1 MLNRDSFVNIS
12 ISAVFDR
19 IPKTLFQLHPSS
31 DRVFKK
37 FREKTGMMMTSSRI
51 VMTLAWI
58 LALAPPVPST
68 AQTDSGSIDRSVDF
82 VGWVKPEKLYW
93 RPFSIQGL
101 PDAEY
106 KLLSLNEQTGAHSQI
121 TRFPPGWRT
130 PPGFY
135 STNQELFVLSGD
147 VTVGAYKMG
156 KYSYAYYPAGYALDE
171 MRSEYGATVLHWF
184 DSDPEFTVS
193 RDSRKGTRLNELVEH
208 WNFYEKPWTRN
219 EDFPKWADFPPSPE
233 MRLKLL
239 RQDKDTGQMTWVN
252 FAPGGKPGLAKGKL
266 WEAHPMWEEA
276 MLLEGELTYGEC
288 LPGGEIVG
296 TYTAGDYFFRPGG
309 IRHGGAS
316 ARSDSYS
323 FWIFRSG
330 ASLWTE
336 FYADCSPPESTG
348 APSKLKRVTDE
359 N

>member
-1 MLNRDSFVNIS
+1 MIS
-12 ISAVFDR
+12 LFLGSDLVF
-19 IPKTLFQLHPSS
+19 SE
-31 DRVFKK
+31 V
-37 FREKTGMMMTSSRI
+37 REKAVMMTRPGR
-51 VMTLAWI
+51 VLMTVAWI
-58 LALAPPVPST
+58 LAVASPTPSV
-68 AQTDSGSIDRSVDF
+68 AQTDSGSIDRSVGF

-93 RPFSIQGL
+93 RPFSIEGL
-101 PDAEY
+101 PNAEY
-106 KLLSLNEQTGAHSQI
+106 KLLSLNEQTGARSQI
-121 TRFPPGWRT
+121 TRFPPGWRQ
-130 PPGFY
+130 PKGFY
-135 STNQELFVLSGD
+135 NTNQELFVLSGD
-147 VTVGAYKMG
+147 LTVGTYKMG

-184 DSDPEFTVS
+184 DSIPEFTVS
-193 RDSRKGTRLNELVEH
+193 QESRKDARLSELVEH
-208 WNFYEKPWTRN
+208 WNFYEEPWTKN

-239 RQDKDTGQMTWVN
+239 RQDGDTGQMTWVN
-252 FAPGGKPGLAKGKL
+252 FAPGGNPGLAGEKV
-266 WEAHPMWEEA
+266 WEVHPMWEEA

-336 FYADCSPPESTG
+336 FYADCKPAESKG
-348 APSKLKRVTDE
+348 ERPA